1 MAAAG
6 FESAIPV
13 SDGPHTHALR
23 PHGHWDRL
31 LLLLLMMM
39 MMMMMLMIIP

>member
-6 FESAIPV
+6 FESAFPV
-13 SDGPHTHALR
+13 SDGPQTHALR

-31 LLLLLMMM
+31 LLLLM
-39 MMMMMLMIIP
+39 MIIMILIIIP